1 MKQKTKNITFKLM
14 VLFSIIFWIN
24 FGWVVYSNYQ
34 KEDFEKTIDTHK
46 EMIYNKD
53 MKIKELNDDIDVK
66 REEIDNLKNEV
77 EKRKSEVSRGSTRYR
92 SITASITHYTHT
104 GNPTAS
110 GRMPVV
116 GRTVACNFLPLNTSI
131 IINGNKYVVEDRVG
145 LDGNIIDVFVDSE
158 AEAIQKG
165 RYNAEVEVVAE
176 NIL

>member
-34 KEDFEKTIDTHK
+34 KEDFEKTIDIHK

-53 MKIKELNDDIDVK
+53 MEIKELTDDNDTK
-66 REEIDNLKNEV
+66 NKEIDNLKGEI
-77 EKRKSEVSRGSTRYR
+77 ERSKKEVSRGSTRYR
-92 SITASITHYTHT
+92 TITASITHYTHT
-104 GNPTAS
+104 GSPTAS

-145 LDGNIIDVFVDSE
+145 LDGNIIDIFVDSE